1 MKPPATSNGSR
12 LTPEQSNFHNPGV
25 LVQSWYAIARSREVK
40 MGRLRSFDLSN
51 RRIALYRGG
60 ARTVHALDARCPHL
74 GADLSHGSVTENGVR
89 CAFHGWRIGS
99 DGRCKHAPGLEYVP
113 QRGVRSYPVAERWG
127 FVWLFNGPRP
137 LFELPAT
144 PDRLRS
150 VRLPSRTIRCHPH
163 LVVGNGLDATHFE
176 TLHDVEFTSAPRLV
190 VEDRFRISLEMRGRP
205 RRTYLRRL
213 VAGEM
218 YARFTTIGA
227 SLAWA
232 EVFEP
237 VRSIVTR
244 FASPSE
250 ALNESC
256 LPATRA
262 WPAKAST
269 GSAPDRP
276 RIRAARARVCV
287 RCDPD
292 IAVHQ
297 PRAAPKVAGRP
308 GRLRSPPPHAR
319 PADRQPRR
327 ARRGPRARRAL
338 RA

>member
-237 VRSIVTR
+237 VR
-244 FASPSE
+244 FAVLFS
-250 ALNESC
+250 
-256 LPATRA
+256 
-262 WPAKAST
+262 
-269 GSAPDRP
+269 
-276 RIRAARARVCV
+276 
-287 RCDPD
+287 
-292 IAVHQ
+292 
-297 PRAAPKVAGRP
+297 
-308 GRLRSPPPHAR
+308 AR
-319 PADRQPRR
+319 PTPEGFCEPAVVAFLPRR
-327 ARRGPRARRAL
+327 ADLAL
-338 RA
+338 RATTLMYTLLRDDDTLLDGIRFHPGYTENDAALETFARAVDGMEVW